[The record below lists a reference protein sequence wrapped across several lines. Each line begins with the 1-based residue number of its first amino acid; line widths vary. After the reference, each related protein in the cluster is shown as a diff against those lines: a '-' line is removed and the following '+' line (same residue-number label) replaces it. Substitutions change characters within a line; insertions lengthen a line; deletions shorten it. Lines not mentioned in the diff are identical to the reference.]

1 MVFLL
6 SEFLR
11 YNEDMNTKS
20 GWGAAAI
27 LGLFLVVAVAVGG
40 YAFYLARGLNN
51 TVSVTGS
58 AERTVTSDIV
68 KWNSN
73 FSRTVGETQV
83 REGYQ
88 QMKKDLDIISAYLK
102 ENGVAENQITIRPA
116 YLNPMYEYDKYSGSS
131 KMNGYQIQ
139 QMVIVES
146 VGEIKKITDL
156 SQAAP
161 ATLAEKGLL
170 FSTQNL
176 EYYYSK
182 FADLKVE
189 MLTDATK
196 NATERAK
203 RIAES
208 TGAKLG
214 RLQSASMGVFQVTSV
229 NSQDVSDYGYFDS
242 SSIEKKVT
250 AVVRTAFSLK

>member
-1 MVFLL
+1 MLFWLVW
-6 SEFLR
+6 FLR
-11 YNEDMNTKS
+11 YNVFMNTKS
-20 GWGAAAI
+20 ILGASFI
-27 LGLFLVVAVAVGG
+27 LGLFMVLAVAVGG
-40 YAFYLARGLNN
+40 YAFYLARGLDN

-68 KWNSN
+68 KWNAN
-73 FSRTVGETQV
+73 FSRNVAEAQV
-83 REGYQ
+83 KEGYQ
-88 QMKKDLDIISAYLK
+88 QMKKDLDLAISYLK
-102 ENGVAENQITIRPA
+102 ENGVTENQITVRPA
-116 YLNPMYEYDKYSGSS
+116 YLNPVYDFDKFSGSS
-131 KMNGYQIQ
+131 KMTGYQIQ
-139 QMVIVES
+139 QSIVIES
-146 VGEIKKITDL
+146 VGEVKKITAL
-156 SQAAP
+156 SQEAP
-161 ATLAEKGLL
+161 AALAGKGLL

-189 MLTDATK
+189 MLTDATT

-214 RLQSASMGVFQVTSV
+214 RLQSASMGVFQVTSL
-229 NSQDVSDYGYFDS
+229 NSQEVSDYGYFDS

-250 AVVRTAFSLK
+250 AVVRAAFSLK

>member
-1 MVFLL
+1 
-6 SEFLR
+6 
-11 YNEDMNTKS
+11 MNTKS
-20 GWGAAAI
+20 VWGAAAI

-40 YAFYLARGLNN
+40 YAFYLARGLGN

-58 AERTVTSDIV
+58 AERVVTSDIV
-68 KWNSN
+68 KWNAN
-73 FSRTVGETQV
+73 FSRTVSESEV
-83 REGYQ
+83 KEGYQ
-88 QMKKDLDIISAYLK
+88 QMKKDLDIIRVYLK
-102 ENGVAENQITIRPA
+102 ENGIADSQITIRPV

-131 KMNGYQIQ
+131 KMTGYQLQ
-139 QMVIVES
+139 QQVVVES

-156 SQAAP
+156 SQEAP
-161 ATLAEKGLL
+161 AALAGKGLL

-182 FADLKVE
+182 FAELKVE

-214 RLQSASMGVFQVTSV
+214 RLQSASMGVFQVTAV
-229 NSQDVSDYGYFDS
+229 NSQEVSDYGYFDS

-250 AVVRTAFSLK
+250 SVVRAAFSLR

>member
-1 MVFLL
+1 
-6 SEFLR
+6 
-11 YNEDMNTKS
+11 
-20 GWGAAAI
+20 
-27 LGLFLVVAVAVGG
+27 
-40 YAFYLARGLNN
+40 
-51 TVSVTGS
+51 
-58 AERTVTSDIV
+58 
-68 KWNSN
+68 
-73 FSRTVGETQV
+73 
-83 REGYQ
+83 
-88 QMKKDLDIISAYLK
+88 MKKDLDIIRVYLK
-102 ENGVAENQITIRPA
+102 ENGIADSQITIRPV

-131 KMNGYQIQ
+131 KMTGYQLQ
-139 QMVIVES
+139 QQVVVES

-156 SQAAP
+156 SQEAP
-161 ATLAEKGLL
+161 AALAGKGLL

-182 FADLKVE
+182 FAELKVE

-214 RLQSASMGVFQVTSV
+214 RLQSASMGVFQVTAV
-229 NSQDVSDYGYFDS
+229 NSQEVSDYGYFDS

-250 AVVRTAFSLK
+250 SVVRAAFSLR